1 MKEKKIGC
9 TCRNF
14 FFIKEKAHS
23 SLVSFGYWNTE
34 MMPRA
39 AAASPGH
46 KDAEGHIFSMV
57 EH

>member
-1 MKEKKIGC
+1 MKEKKQVALAGI
-9 TCRNF
+9 F

-34 MMPRA
+34 TMPRA